1 MAPSVCIT
9 NYLLTLAAWDSLF
22 PARITATYCR
32 NCFARRVDHYFW
44 NCKARCVIH
53 ECCQILSRGWWAHL
67 HPLSDWRDI
76 SSILSSQRS
85 AFVGDRY
92 DSSMGDKSVRRRL
105 NSKTWITFDLA
116 SDAILDVQRDIST
129 VKYRS
134 NTYNPADLFLPASS
148 AIYAFFYPSQ
158 IK

>member
-22 PARITATYCR
+22 PARIIATYCR

-53 ECCQILSRGWWAHL
+53 ECCEILSRGWWAHL
-67 HPLSDWRDI
+67 HPLSDWRDV
-76 SSILSSQRS
+76 SSILSSRS

-116 SDAILDVQRDIST
+116 SDAILDVQRDILT

-148 AIYAFFYPSQ
+148 AIYAFFSSSQ